1 MHTHEKPQLSA
12 ADQYR
17 SNIESLEAKV
27 QDRIA
32 IMQRLVWV
40 RLGLALPGI
49 GLIVFG
55 MLEKS
60 AGSWTWQLGIVL
72 VIGFLFAATW
82 HETNLWLASQLR
94 QRLSGYRRL
103 LARCQREWSSLQP
116 LATE

>member
-60 AGSWTWQLGIVL
+60 AGSWTWRLGMKRICGSPRNFGSVSAG
-72 VIGFLFAATW
+72 IG
-82 HETNLWLASQLR
+82 
-94 QRLSGYRRL
+94 G
-103 LARCQREWSSLQP
+103 C
-116 LATE
+116 